1 MTQPEIAY
9 NKGKRRN
16 KRRINQM
23 TVRYRDDHAE
33 YARQYYLI
41 THGKKVKRRNNATK
55 AAA

>member
-1 MTQPEIAY
+1 MTQPELAH

-23 TVRYRDDHAE
+23 TVRYRDNPRE

-41 THGKKVKRRNNATK
+41 THGKKVKK
-55 AAA
+55 